1 MLKNKKN
8 IVTIAITLVII
19 VAVNVISSK
28 LYKRFDLTKDKRYT
42 LSSEALQTVE
52 DVDSPLI
59 IDVFLEGNFPSEF
72 RRLRDETQQ
81 LLEEF
86 SLYNSQI
93 KFGFL
98 NPLADEKT
106 RNQNLQQLAQR
117 GLQPF
122 QINIKESGKTSQEL
136 IIPWALASYNE
147 QTVIIP
153 LIKNKIGATDQ
164 ELVNGSIQNL
174 EYAFAEAFKKLV
186 KPKQKKIAVL
196 KGNGQL
202 DDLDSNGRIRTKYTE
217 DFLRKIGQHYNL
229 APFTL
234 DSVATN
240 PVKTLE
246 DLKNY
251 DLIISAKPSKAF
263 TEEEKYV
270 LDQYTMNGGKSL
282 WLTESIVMDRDSLN
296 NREGTAVAIMK
307 DLNLNDFF
315 FKYGVRIN
323 PVIVNDLYSAPIP
336 LAIGEGNNAQFQPV
350 QWPYSPLAA
359 SNPNHSITTNLD
371 PVKFDF
377 TSQIDT
383 LKNGIDKTIL
393 LRSSQLSKVQGVPRQ
408 ISLDVVTQE
417 PNPEEYKEPYQT
429 LAVLLEGEFTS
440 VYDKRIKPF
449 KISED
454 KTISK
459 PTKMIVIADGDVI
472 KNEVIKNRPQE
483 LGFEFLTKRKFGNKE
498 FLENAVN
505 YLLNDDG
512 LINIR
517 TKEVKLAFLD
527 TAKIEDQKSKWQ
539 IINIALPLVI
549 LGLFGFIFNYFR
561 RKHYAK

>member
-1 MLKNKKN
+1 MLKSKKN
-8 IVTIAITLVII
+8 IITITITVLVIL
-19 VAVNVISSK
+19 VVNLISSK

-42 LSSEALQTVE
+42 LSEAALQTVE

-59 IDVFLEGNFPSEF
+59 IDVFLEGEFPSQF
-72 RRLRDETQQ
+72 RRLRDETRQI
-81 LLEEF
+81 LEEF
-86 SLYNSQI
+86 TVYNNNV
-93 KFGFL
+93 KFGFI
-98 NPLADEKT
+98 NPLADESS
-106 RNQNLQQLAQR
+106 RNKNLQQLSQR

-122 QINIKESGKTSQEL
+122 QISIKESGKTTQEL

-164 ELVNGSIQNL
+164 ELVNSSIQNL

-196 KGNGQL
+196 RGNGQL
-202 DDLDSNGRIRTKYTE
+202 PDIYVADLLKTLGE
-217 DFLRKIGQHYNL
+217 HYFL

-234 DSVATN
+234 DSVSNN
-240 PVKTLE
+240 PQKTLK
-246 DLKNY
+246 DINNY
-251 DLIISAKPSKAF
+251 DLIISAKPSEPFSEA
-263 TEEEKYV
+263 EKYV

-282 WLTESIVMDRDSLN
+282 WLTESIVMDRDSLLN
-296 NREGTAVAIMK
+296 ETNKAVAIMK

-323 PVIVNDLYSAPIP
+323 PVIVNDLYSAPIT
-336 LAIGEGNNAQFQPV
+336 LAIGEGSNSQFQPL

-359 SNPNHSITTNLD
+359 SNPNHAITSNLD

-377 TSQIDT
+377 ASQIDT
-383 LKNGIDKTIL
+383 LKNNVSKTIL
-393 LRSSQLSKVQGVPRQ
+393 LRSSQLSKLEGVPRE
-408 ISLDVVTQE
+408 ISLDIVTQQ
-417 PNPEEYKEPYQT
+417 PKPETYKQPHQT
-429 LAVLLEGEFTS
+429 MAVLLEGEFTS

-449 KISED
+449 KIPDD
-454 KTISK
+454 KSK
-459 PTKMIVIADGDVI
+459 SNPTKMIVIADGDVI
-472 KNEVIKNRPQE
+472 KNEVIRNKPQE

-527 TAKIEDQKSKWQ
+527 PEKIEDQKSKWQ
-539 IINIALPLVI
+539 LINIALPLAI
-549 LGLFGFIFNYFR
+549 LAVFGIVFNLIR
-561 RKHYAK
+561 RKRYTK